1 MFNPNPLTISSH
13 TNYIFVLNFIEKLN
27 IMHCIHKWVI
37 FYTIVCQLVI
47 TLCVKGLIFWPWKN
61 LDQLSPL
68 LKMHIELEL
77 GCVGTIEASGVASVF
92 IVCRGHTPTTLFL
105 FFLTLIYLRHISF
118 RSSRALLGVFMGKRL
133 QIWEFFPYR
142 KKIMTFLLLLYIS
155 TNALIQGMWEV
166 IETFKVHFGKE
177 SLLPKFVSRN
187 KEFWLL
193 ENAMA

>member
-118 RSSRALLGVFMGKRL
+118 RSSRALLGVFVRKRL

-142 KKIMTFLLLLYIS
+142 KKSWLFYFSFISQPMHWYRGCEKSLKRSKFILEKSLSFLSLC
-155 TNALIQGMWEV
+155 QG
-166 IETFKVHFGKE
+166 IRSFGY
-177 SLLPKFVSRN
+177 
-187 KEFWLL
+187 
-193 ENAMA
+193 